1 VFKFHGLTLVSSCAL
16 ARLSTA
22 IAKNTLSNV
31 SVQSIVKN
39 FVSNLQHGFHV
50 QQQNLEGFPLK
61 NVYVFT

>member
-1 VFKFHGLTLVSSCAL
+1 VFKFRGLTLVSSCAL

-39 FVSNLQHGFHV
+39 FVSNLQHGFHGF
-50 QQQNLEGFPLK
+50 QGFPQK
-61 NVYVFT
+61 NVYFFT